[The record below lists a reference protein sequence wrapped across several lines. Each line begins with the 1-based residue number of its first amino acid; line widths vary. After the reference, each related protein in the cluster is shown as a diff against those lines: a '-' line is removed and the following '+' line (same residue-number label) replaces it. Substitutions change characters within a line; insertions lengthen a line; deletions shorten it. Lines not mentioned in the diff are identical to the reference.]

1 MTARKVSLTSK
12 LSVTGVFTALVCVA
26 TISFTVYV
34 PSTRGYFNIGETMVY
49 TASLLFGP
57 FIGAFAGGVG
67 SMLSDV
73 FLGYYYYA
81 PATLVIK
88 ALEGFIVGFLSRK
101 GRKLAKDYTRH
112 EWRVF
117 TLEIGVLVGMLISLV
132 GFLYYSGFVELY
144 SSVVSI
150 ENPTSIVFIPV
161 EFWFAI
167 GILVV
172 ILVSAISFISE
183 PEFGFAVISCIFGGL
198 IMVFGYF
205 LYEQLFL
212 GVFALA
218 EVPINIG
225 QMTVGLIIAT
235 PIVRVVKRALP
246 QLKG

>member
-101 GRKLAKDYTRH
+101 GQKLAKDYTKH

-144 SSVVSI
+144 SSVISI

-172 ILVSAISFISE
+172 ILISAISFISE